1 MTRKK
6 DLVSSPRGLD
16 DEERDEE
23 VKEETERERGCRCRV
38 QSSLE

>member
-1 MTRKK
+1 MYRRKMTRKK

-23 VKEETERERGCRCRV
+23 VKEETGKRTRL
-38 QSSLE
+38 SL